1 MRATRAE
8 LRKGCAGAYVPYDV
22 CGLHANFS
30 GQAAPSRGEYG
41 LRFWTPGPETR
52 HLKCKTRHLLW
63 VAPFLRLT
71 GPRVKVI
78 VHRRGFVPSPAP
90 RDPSFARWGDFGRP
104 RRPSRRSR
112 SRHIIRHYLQLLE
125 RPNAAAVSGGTPRTC
140 PTHCRGAGMPS
151 GDLCHVAPRG
161 GTPHM
166 ISATELVQIAAPACS
181 TGFGTFSGSLGSAKG
196 LAGGLAGPAMGV
208 SKGRTSGRLN
218 FCASRAQLARPPRLW
233 SPGYGLSNAPSRANC
248 ARDGAELGGCKAPT
262 APALR

>member
-1 MRATRAE
+1 MCATRAE
-8 LRKGCAGAYVPYDV
+8 LWEGCARAYVPYNIR
-22 CGLHANFS
+22 GLHAKF
-30 GQAAPSRGEYG
+30 GAPAAPSRGENG
-41 LRFWTPGPETR
+41 LQFWTPGPKTR
-52 HLKCKTRHLLW
+52 HLKCKTRHLFW
-63 VAPFLRLT
+63 EPPFLRLT

-78 VHRRGFVPSPAP
+78 VHRRGVVPSPAP

-112 SRHIIRHYLQLLE
+112 PRHIIRHYLQLLE
-125 RPNAAAVSGGTPRTC
+125 RPNVSAVSGGTPRTC

-151 GDLCHVAPRG
+151 GDLCHIAPRG
-161 GTPHM
+161 GLPHM
-166 ISATELVQIAAPACS
+166 ISATELVQIAASARS

-196 LAGGLAGPAMGV
+196 FAGGLAGPAMGV

-233 SPGYGLSNAPSRANC
+233 SPGCGLSNAPSRANC

-262 APALR
+262 APAPA

>member
-1 MRATRAE
+1 M
-8 LRKGCAGAYVPYDV
+8 
-22 CGLHANFS
+22 
-30 GQAAPSRGEYG
+30 Q
-41 LRFWTPGPETR
+41 
-52 HLKCKTRHLLW
+52 
-63 VAPFLRLT
+63 
-71 GPRVKVI
+71 VI

-112 SRHIIRHYLQLLE
+112 PRHIIRHYLQLFE
-125 RPNAAAVSGGTPRTC
+125 RTNAPAVSEGTPRTR
-140 PTHCRGAGMPS
+140 PTHCHGAGRPF
-151 GDLCHVAPRG
+151 GDLCHIAPRG

-196 LAGGLAGPAMGV
+196 FAGGLAGPAMGV

-218 FCASRAQLARPPRLW
+218 FCASRAHLSRPPRLW
-233 SPGYGLSNAPSRANC
+233 SPGCGLPSAPTRDKC

-262 APALR
+262 APAQPSCPAAASLTGFARNRRRARSRDKGVSSH